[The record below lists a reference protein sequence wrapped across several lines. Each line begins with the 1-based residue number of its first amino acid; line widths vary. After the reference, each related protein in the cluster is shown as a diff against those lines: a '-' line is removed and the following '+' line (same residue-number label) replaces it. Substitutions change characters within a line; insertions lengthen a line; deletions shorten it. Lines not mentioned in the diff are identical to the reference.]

1 MIDFRELLKIECTRS
16 DQIAASKKS
25 ALERASELIEQHQPK
40 IDARHVLEALMAR
53 ERLGSTALG
62 QGVAVPHCRIECDSP
77 AAAFIHLQRPIDFD
91 APDQVDVD
99 LLFVLVVPEQES
111 TQHLDILATLA
122 RIFYLTS
129 NLDALRLAESDKHL
143 LDVMIQ
149 MIART
154 ATP

>member
-16 DQIAASKKS
+16 DQIAVSKKA
-25 ALERASELIEQHQPK
+25 ALERASELIEQRQPE
-40 IDARHVLEALMAR
+40 IDARHVLEALMER

-62 QGVAVPHCRIECDSP
+62 QGIAVPHCRIECDEP
-77 AAAFIHLQRPIDFD
+77 VAAFIQLQRPIDFD

-122 RIFYLTS
+122 YIFYRTS
-129 NLDALRLAESDKHL
+129 NLEVLRLAESDEHL
-143 LDVMIQ
+143 FEAIVQ
-149 MIART
+149 MIT
-154 ATP
+154 QTSMP